1 MLRLWIYKKYCRLL
15 CPVVCVSLLSACSSA
30 RQFMATP
37 NLYFAD
43 ASYSAEAEVPAES
56 AKSPEL
62 KIVYATD
69 RLNES
74 DDPASAEYLNGRSA
88 TIEFGEATIAL
99 EPEVD
104 WQALSDA
111 SDGKRG
117 LKSLSYGAINAVR
130 LGEYPDSPYLFTVKD
145 GRAVIEPDT
154 QAKLTEAKDS
164 FGQLVKRRLKQQGSN
179 EAIIFIH
186 GFNNSFN
193 YAAQTLGGIWHFLH
207 RKPVPILYSWPA
219 GAGGIRGYFVDRESG
234 EFTIFHLKEMLRTLI
249 DIPEVEKLHI
259 IAHSRGADVTTSA
272 LRELIIEQRGKGR
285 VSKDTFKIE
294 NLILAAPDLDYGIIR
309 QRLMAEAFAT
319 ALGKITVDSTSTD
332 KALTISQALSRGIR
346 FGLLASE
353 DIDKRDRSILERVG
367 NVDFIQAQDVKSFTG
382 HDYFVSNP
390 AVSADLLTTIRH
402 GVAPGS
408 ELRPLVHEHG
418 NFWLLPEGYLQ

>member
-1 MLRLWIYKKYCRLL
+1 MTLKSGISICHSMRYRRTKLLRLWIYKKYCRLL

-117 LKSLSYGAINAVR
+117 LKSCLLYT
-130 LGEYPDSPYLFTVKD
+130 SPSPRD
-145 GRAVIEPDT
+145 G
-154 QAKLTEAKDS
+154 L
-164 FGQLVKRRLKQQGSN
+164 
-179 EAIIFIH
+179 
-186 GFNNSFN
+186 
-193 YAAQTLGGIWHFLH
+193 
-207 RKPVPILYSWPA
+207 
-219 GAGGIRGYFVDRESG
+219 
-234 EFTIFHLKEMLRTLI
+234 
-249 DIPEVEKLHI
+249 
-259 IAHSRGADVTTSA
+259 
-272 LRELIIEQRGKGR
+272 
-285 VSKDTFKIE
+285 
-294 NLILAAPDLDYGIIR
+294 
-309 QRLMAEAFAT
+309 
-319 ALGKITVDSTSTD
+319 
-332 KALTISQALSRGIR
+332 LSRMP
-346 FGLLASE
+346 S
-353 DIDKRDRSILERVG
+353 
-367 NVDFIQAQDVKSFTG
+367 
-382 HDYFVSNP
+382 
-390 AVSADLLTTIRH
+390 SA
-402 GVAPGS
+402 
-408 ELRPLVHEHG
+408 
-418 NFWLLPEGYLQ
+418 

>member
-1 MLRLWIYKKYCRLL
+1 M
-15 CPVVCVSLLSACSSA
+15 V
-30 RQFMATP
+30 
-37 NLYFAD
+37 
-43 ASYSAEAEVPAES
+43 
-56 AKSPEL
+56 
-62 KIVYATD
+62 
-69 RLNES
+69 
-74 DDPASAEYLNGRSA
+74 
-88 TIEFGEATIAL
+88 
-99 EPEVD
+99 
-104 WQALSDA
+104 
-111 SDGKRG
+111 
-117 LKSLSYGAINAVR
+117 
-130 LGEYPDSPYLFTVKD
+130 
-145 GRAVIEPDT
+145 
-154 QAKLTEAKDS
+154 
-164 FGQLVKRRLKQQGSN
+164 
-179 EAIIFIH
+179 
-186 GFNNSFN
+186 
-193 YAAQTLGGIWHFLH
+193 
-207 RKPVPILYSWPA
+207 
-219 GAGGIRGYFVDRESG
+219 
-234 EFTIFHLKEMLRTLI
+234 
-249 DIPEVEKLHI
+249 
-259 IAHSRGADVTTSA
+259 
-272 LRELIIEQRGKGR
+272 IEQRGKGR

-319 ALGKITVDSTSTD
+319 ALGKITVYSTSTD